1 MCSGKAVR
9 KEHAA
14 KSEKKKLQRE
24 LHEKEKCVR
33 VRKKKCETYTR
44 EYIIVS
50 DMDLKLGINL
60 RKYCNLYFIIVDLF
74 GICLVIFTFK
84 EKGFPCKSLY
94 CLCS

>member
-1 MCSGKAVR
+1 MCSGKVVR

-24 LHEKEKCVR
+24 LHEKEKCES
-33 VRKKKCETYTR
+33 KGKKCETYTR

-50 DMDLKLGINL
+50 DMNLKLGINL

-84 EKGFPCKSLY
+84 EKGFACKSLY
-94 CLCS
+94 YLCS